1 MGEIDRLDWAAME
14 AVAEY
19 LEAAASDVLLVGL
32 NWPEHDDSST
42 NVAIDLHV
50 ESARLWVA
58 SVIDRLEVWS
68 ERARQIADA
77 LARPRR
83 LT

>member
-1 MGEIDRLDWAAME
+1 ME
-14 AVAEY
+14 AVAAY
-19 LEAAASDVLLVGL
+19 LEAAASDILLVGL
-32 NWPEHDDSST
+32 NWSSAHA
-42 NVAIDLHV
+42 AIDLHV
-50 ESARLWVA
+50 ESAQLWVA

-68 ERARQIADA
+68 TRARQVADA

>member
-1 MGEIDRLDWAAME
+1 ME

-19 LEAAASDVLLVGL
+19 LEAAASDILLVGL
-32 NWPEHDDSST
+32 NWPEHDESSAHA
-42 NVAIDLHV
+42 AIDLHV
-50 ESARLWVA
+50 ESAQLWVA

-68 ERARQIADA
+68 TRARQVADA